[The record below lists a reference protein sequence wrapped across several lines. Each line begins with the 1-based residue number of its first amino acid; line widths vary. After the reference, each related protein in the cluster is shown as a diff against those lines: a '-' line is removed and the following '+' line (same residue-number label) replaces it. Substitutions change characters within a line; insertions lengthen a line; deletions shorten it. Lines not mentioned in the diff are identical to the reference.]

1 MSKQGVLY
9 SAMVGHIPFLP
20 HMAIISRWIWI
31 CQCIS
36 AVESDSVSS
45 ALESASVF
53 ICSSSHGNF
62 TSQGL
67 DQIGISTQERWW
79 GISHLYPSIRTLLFY
94 KCILQILSALSKH
107 SSPAPLRGYSDVFNY
122 SRNALSV
129 LLGLS
134 SWPQVTVLLYYY
146 DFTLQSRWV
155 LDLVNYYSQELG

>member
-1 MSKQGVLY
+1 MHPSFPYHLLRLKNHL
-9 SAMVGHIPFLP
+9 
-20 HMAIISRWIWI
+20 
-31 CQCIS
+31 
-36 AVESDSVSS
+36 
-45 ALESASVF
+45 F
-53 ICSSSHGNF
+53 ILSGNF

-79 GISHLYPSIRTLLFY
+79 GVSHLYPSIRTLLFY

-134 SWPQVTVLLYYY
+134 SWPQVTVLFYYY

-155 LDLVNYYSQELG
+155 LDLVNTILKNLDKLILLISLAVPNLPSNSHHHGSVIICVT